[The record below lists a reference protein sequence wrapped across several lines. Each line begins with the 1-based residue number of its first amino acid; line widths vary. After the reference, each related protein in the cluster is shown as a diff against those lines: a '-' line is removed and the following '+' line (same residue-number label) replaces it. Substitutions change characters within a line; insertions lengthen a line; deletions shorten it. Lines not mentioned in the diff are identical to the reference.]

1 MSEKNSPAVGIFRHH
16 QDDESE
22 IKELHKSG
30 YDMKKLSVF
39 SIICVLA
46 NGAPLEERK

>member
-1 MSEKNSPAVGIFRHH
+1 MSEKNSPAVGIFRNH

-39 SIICVLA
+39 SIMCVLA
-46 NGAPLEERK
+46 NGAPPKERK